1 MNKTNKKEQ
10 REKPR
15 YKLILNMPDLVARHA
30 KIGSSIFTIV
40 FWALFVYLWM
50 PLITVIGWTLGLYHS
65 YNEFT
70 YAREL
75 ANLKHLAFV
84 YTMIVLALGGALL
97 MWALQEYLRFR
108 NVNRRREPVKVENV
122 ELAKYVNIPESD
134 ISTCQRTRRL
144 VAHHGADGSIL
155 SIDY

>member
-84 YTMIVLALGGALL
+84 YTMIVLAAETR
-97 MWALQEYLRFR
+97 Q
-108 NVNRRREPVKVENV
+108 
-122 ELAKYVNIPESD
+122 NIP
-134 ISTCQRTRRL
+134 
-144 VAHHGADGSIL
+144 
-155 SIDY
+155 